1 MTYNVLGG
9 NVNSITIGLYNSK
22 TKWKHVFF
30 RIGQLVHQLTT
41 NQLASV

>member
-30 RIGQLVHQLTT
+30 SNWSAGASAD
-41 NQLASV
+41 NQSIS